1 VLQPEVFDVLAVT
14 PPGKGDEIQLTD
26 ALLVMAQ
33 EVIAGGVFGVVFRG
47 RRYDT
52 GDRLDYI
59 KAIIQLAV
67 ERDDLGPEL
76 RPWLREFSAARE

>member
-1 VLQPEVFDVLAVT
+1 MFSRPRSST
-14 PPGKGDEIQLTD
+14 C
-26 ALLVMAQ
+26 
-33 EVIAGGVFGVVFRG
+33 
-47 RRYDT
+47 YDT

-76 RPWLREFSAARE
+76 RPWLREFSAALE